1 MADKDKKSLAD
12 LAALTSEPAEAPAA
26 EAPAAEEAAAP
37 EAEAAE
43 AGTAAPEAAEAP
55 EVEAAAPEAEA
66 APEAPAAEA
75 SAAAPAERE
84 GGRRG
89 RDKEEDLNKD
99 GVLTQGPQI
108 QAILRE
114 QQLDKQGRA
123 YATGRRKDAVARV
136 WLKPGT
142 GKIVVNGRD
151 QEVYFA
157 RPTLRLIIN
166 QVFDVADRKGQYDVV
181 ATVTGGGLSGQAG
194 AVRHG
199 ISQALTRYEPA
210 LRTTVKREGF
220 LTRDPRVV
228 ERKKYGKAKAR
239 RSFQFSKR

>member
-1 MADKDKKSLAD
+1 MSDNRQSLAD
-12 LAALTSEPAEAPAA
+12 LGELTGAAAAAPPAAAPEAGAA
-26 EAPAAEEAAAP
+26 EAPAA
-37 EAEAAE
+37 
-43 AGTAAPEAAEAP
+43 
-55 EVEAAAPEAEA
+55 
-66 APEAPAAEA
+66 A
-75 SAAAPAERE
+75 SAAEVIP
-84 GGRRG
+84 G
-89 RDKEEDLNKD
+89 KD
-99 GVLTQGPQI
+99 DNGVSTQGPQI
-108 QAILRE
+108 QAVLRE

-142 GKIVVNGRD
+142 GKIIVNGRD

-166 QVFDVADRKGQYDVV
+166 QVFDVTERRGQYDVI
-181 ATVTGGGLSGQAG
+181 ATVKGGGLSGQAG

-199 ISQALTRYEPA
+199 ISTALTRYEPA
-210 LRTTVKREGF
+210 LRTAVKREGF